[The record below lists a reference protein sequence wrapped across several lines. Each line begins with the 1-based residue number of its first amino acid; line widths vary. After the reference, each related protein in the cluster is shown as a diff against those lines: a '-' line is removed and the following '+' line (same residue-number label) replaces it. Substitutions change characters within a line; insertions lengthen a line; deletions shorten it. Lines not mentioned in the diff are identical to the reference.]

1 MLRKLRAVG
10 ITIALLFAASI
21 TGIPGSPIQEAQAA
35 EIVAEGDSN
44 LRGEFHWELDSKGTF
59 TMSGEGSPPSV
70 SLVTGAPEW
79 EDYKNQIRRVVIEDG
94 IWSTG
99 DLSFEG
105 CTNLTEVTF
114 ASSVTTIGSGAFKGC
129 AKLKT
134 IQFPR
139 ALETIDYDAF
149 LGCTGLTELT
159 FPDSIASI
167 NSSAFS
173 GCTGL
178 KELTFPT
185 GTDIGYKAFF
195 GCPALQSVVLPDGED
210 GSVGLNAFAECPNL
224 KTVYWPL
231 ELTFANSAFID
242 SHNLTVYYEGTF
254 EQWESIAT
262 HLFGEK
268 VPDGTIVKYNSGIPG
283 EETDPDPE
291 EPEHELTTPKLQ
303 SVENRSDG
311 ILFKWFGEVSYPDA
325 TWWLD
330 SGFYILRKS
339 GSGDYKR
346 IATVDDA
353 DATSYL
359 DADVTLGTTYTY
371 TVQRFSSDEV
381 SEYDKKGLTIT
392 REKTLDGIVIYPND
406 NLGWS
411 VANNVL
417 NFGRD
422 PDNPIADERY
432 EEVFGTKFYEDV
444 AGKFNQ
450 LVNRFKGNGGY
461 CFGLS
466 LLAAAQYNGQID
478 LSVLFS
484 DFDFHGQS
492 KSSKLANGAITS
504 IVQSDTTGKYY
515 AKMENERL
523 VNTIERAHVAQYTK
537 EVKNSQIYQKDPH
550 YEGLLRYLQNDNS
563 RPLLIGL
570 SGSSYHAVLTYPR
583 MKPKRI
589 ADNQYKIYL
598 YDPNVPQIG
607 HDSTLV
613 PYAFEGK
620 LSDYYTSGMSYLNL
634 NTDSGDWK
642 YYNPSKGTSPELS
655 SSYYEVGMSLDFDDK
670 GNHLLHHE
678 NIVFYDVSKISKS
691 MMDCIIDS
699 DAEAPQDYIIIDDL
713 NRDGPGTLA
722 IVDVDSGATILSASG
737 NIANGTLK
745 VSLSGDYV
753 DDYLLGGEGSD
764 MLYLALSDSCAA
776 IEIQGGGIDAT
787 YHIDGTLFDV
797 SCAGAARIICN
808 PSTATVSCQAD
819 EASDI
824 KLGVQ
829 RNSQM
834 DDTPDAKWVSIST
847 HLSAGDKTTMTIP
860 EDELLELSGPDG
872 QRYDASYGEEF
883 ENGSMGGYRP
893 DATVQEILAHWGTS
907 VGNIFTDVPS
917 DAYYADA
924 VLWAVKNEVTTGTS
938 STTFS
943 PEDPCTRAQAVTF
956 LWRAAGCPE
965 PEGARNPFTDV
976 GSGDYYHDAVL
987 WAVEQGITTGTSDTT
1002 FSPNDTCT
1010 RAQIVTFLHRS
1021 EGCPDIGAYITF
1033 IDVPLNEYYADAVSW
1048 AATLGITTGTS
1059 RTHFS
1064 PNIPC
1069 TRGQIVTFLHRTY
1082 R

>member
-1 MLRKLRAVG
+1 MLRMLRAVG

-21 TGIPGSPIQEAQAA
+21 TGIPGSPILEAQAA
-35 EIVAEGDSN
+35 EIVTEGDSN

-70 SLVTGAPEW
+70 SLVTGAPKW

-129 AKLKT
+129 TKLKT

-185 GTDIGYKAFF
+185 DTDIGYKAFF
-195 GCPALQSVVLPDGED
+195 GCAALQSVVLPNGEN

-242 SHNLTVYYEGTF
+242 SLNLTVYYEGTF

-268 VPDGTIVKYNSGIPG
+268 VPDGTIVKYNSGMPG

-303 SVENRSDG
+303 SVENRSGG
-311 ILFKWFGEVSYPDA
+311 ILFTWFGEASYPDA

-330 SGFYILRKS
+330 SGFYVLRKS
-339 GSGDYKR
+339 GSGDYER

-359 DADVTLGTTYTY
+359 DTDVTLGTTYTY
-371 TVQRFSSDEV
+371 TVQRFSSGEV
-381 SEYDKKGLTIT
+381 SEYDKTGLTIT
-392 REKTLDGIVIYPND
+392 RKEAIDNVASYPND

-411 VANNVL
+411 VANNPA
-417 NFGRD
+417 NFGRSV
-422 PDNPIADERY
+422 DNPIDDERY
-432 EEVFGTKFYEDV
+432 EEVLGTKFIDN
-444 AGKFNQ
+444 ASGKLNQ
-450 LVNRFKGNGGY
+450 FVNRHKQNGGY

-478 LSVLFS
+478 LAILFDDQ
-484 DFDFHGQS
+484 DFSGQS
-492 KSSKLANGAITS
+492 KDSKLANGAITS
-504 IVQSDTTGKYY
+504 IVKSDSTGRYY
-515 AKMENERL
+515 AKMENDRL
-523 VNTIERAHVAQYTK
+523 VNIIERAHISQYTK
-537 EVKNSQIYQKDPH
+537 EVKASQIYTKAPN
-550 YEGLLRYLQNDNS
+550 YKGLLHYLREDNIK
-563 RPLLIGL
+563 PLLVGL
-570 SGSSYHAVLTYPR
+570 SGSADHAVLTYPQIE
-583 MKPKRI
+583 PERI
-589 ADNQYKIYL
+589 SDNQYKIYL

-607 HDSTLV
+607 SESTLV
-613 PYAFEGK
+613 PYALEGK
-620 LSDYYTSGMSYLNL
+620 LSDYYTSGMSYLIL
-634 NTDSGDWK
+634 NTDTGDWS
-642 YYNPSKGTSPELS
+642 YYNPSKGTSPQIS
-655 SSYYEVGMSLDFDDK
+655 NDYYDVGMSFDLDDK
-670 GNHLLHHE
+670 GNHLLRHE
-678 NIVFYDVSKISKS
+678 TIRFYDVSKISNTMIS
-691 MMDCIIDS
+691 IIMGSITGTPSNFIIVDDIPQGGSGVLAITDIDS
-699 DAEAPQDYIIIDDL
+699 GDTIMTA
-713 NRDGPGTLA
+713 
-722 IVDVDSGATILSASG
+722 SGAQSGGAPKLTLSSEYVEDYQVG
-737 NIANGTLK
+737 
-745 VSLSGDYV
+745 GD
-753 DDYLLGGEGSD
+753 DGD
-764 MLYLALSDSCAA
+764 MLFLWLSDSCGAIKTQGDSVNATYYSNGTMFNVACKGAGSASFDPAA
-776 IEIQGGGIDAT
+776 ATLSIQVDEATDIEID
-787 YHIDGTLFDV
+787 
-797 SCAGAARIICN
+797 
-808 PSTATVSCQAD
+808 
-819 EASDI
+819 
-824 KLGVQ
+824 VQ

-834 DDTPDAKWVSIST
+834 DDTQYAKRVTIST
-847 HLSAGDKTTMTIP
+847 YLNAGDKTTMTVP
-860 EDELLELSGPDG
+860 KDGLLQLSGPEG
-872 QRYDASYGEEF
+872 QRYDASYSKETES
-883 ENGSMGGYRP
+883 GSMGGAMP
-893 DATVQEILAHWGTS
+893 NVTAQEILAHWGEP
-907 VGNIFTDVPS
+907 VENIFSDVSS

-924 VLWAVKNEVTTGTS
+924 VIWAVDNEVTTGTS

-965 PEGARNPFTDV
+965 PEGASNPFTDV